1 MKFPPRDK
9 DVAQKL
15 PERGDSRK
23 ELKIMVINTNMAAI
37 TSANNLDKSTNE
49 LNNALAELS
58 SGSKIVNPSDEPA
71 GLAESIGL
79 MAEIG
84 QTNAANSNVSNAIS
98 FSQTQDGYLQQ
109 VGSALDQMSTLAV
122 EAQDPT
128 KSASQLSDYNQE
140 FQALAN
146 YITSTASATF
156 NGVSLFSGTDDTTT
170 GGLKVTIDGG
180 GDTFTMVAVNLT
192 AAAYTGATGGDIS
205 TSTGAVAALT
215 SVTAAIA
222 TLATDRAN
230 VGANEERLNYTSD
243 ELGVLSDNL
252 TAANSTLTDV
262 DVATEST
269 KYAEYQILVQSGTSM
284 LAQANANPQSVLKL
298 LS

>member
-1 MKFPPRDK
+1 
-9 DVAQKL
+9 
-15 PERGDSRK
+15 
-23 ELKIMVINTNMAAI
+23 MVINTNMAAI
-37 TSANNLDKSTNE
+37 TSASNLDTSTNE

-58 SGSKIVNPSDEPA
+58 SGSKIVSPADDPA

-128 KSASQLSDYNQE
+128 KSSAQLGDYNQE
-140 FQALAN
+140 FQALAT
-146 YITSTASATF
+146 YITSTANATF
-156 NGVSLFSGTDDTTT
+156 NGVSLFSGTDDSTT
-170 GGLKVTIDGG
+170 GGLAVTIDGD
-180 GDTFTMVAVNLT
+180 GDLFTMTAVNLT
-192 AAAYTGATGGDIS
+192 AAAYSGATGSDIS

-215 SVTAAIA
+215 AVASAIA
-222 TLATDRAN
+222 ALATDRAN
-230 VGANEERLNYTSD
+230 VGANEERLTYTSD

-252 TAANSTLTDV
+252 TAANSGLTDV

>member
-1 MKFPPRDK
+1 
-9 DVAQKL
+9 
-15 PERGDSRK
+15 
-23 ELKIMVINTNMAAI
+23 MVINTNMAAI
-37 TSANNLDKSTNE
+37 TSANNLDVSTNE
-49 LNNALAELS
+49 LNNALAQLS
-58 SGSKIVNPSDEPA
+58 SGSKIVTPADNPA

-79 MAEIG
+79 NAEIG
-84 QTNAANSNVSNAIS
+84 QTNAANDNVSNALS

-109 VGSALDQMSTLAV
+109 IGSALDEMSTLAV

-128 KSASQLSDYNQE
+128 KSSSQLSDYNQE

-156 NGVSLFSGTDDTTT
+156 NGVSLFSGTDNTTT
-170 GGLKVTIDGG
+170 GGLNVTIDGNG
-180 GDTFTMVAVNLT
+180 NTFTMTAVNLT
-192 AAAYTGATGGDIS
+192 ASAYTGATGSNIS
-205 TSTGAVAALT
+205 TSTGATSALT
-215 SVTAAIA
+215 AVTTAITA
-222 TLATDRAN
+222 LATDRAN

>member
-1 MKFPPRDK
+1 M
-9 DVAQKL
+9 V
-15 PERGDSRK
+15 
-23 ELKIMVINTNMAAI
+23 IMVINTNMAAI
-37 TSANNLDKSTNE
+37 TSASNLDNSTNE

-58 SGSKIVNPSDEPA
+58 SGSKIVSPADNPA

-84 QTNAANSNVSNAIS
+84 QTNAANSNVSNAVS

-128 KSASQLSDYNQE
+128 KSSSQLSDYNQE

-156 NGVSLFSGTDDTTT
+156 NGVSLFSGTDNTTT
-170 GGLKVTIDGG
+170 GGLAITIDGS
-180 GDTFTMVAVNLT
+180 GDTFTMTAVNLT
-192 AAAYTGATGGDIS
+192 ASAYTGATGSNIS
-205 TSTGAVAALT
+205 TSTGATSALT
-215 SVTAAIA
+215 AVTTAITA
-222 TLATDRAN
+222 LATDRAN

>member
-1 MKFPPRDK
+1 
-9 DVAQKL
+9 
-15 PERGDSRK
+15 
-23 ELKIMVINTNMAAI
+23 MVINTNMAAMM
-37 TSANNLDKSTNE
+37 SANNLDKSTND

-58 SGSKIVNPSDEPA
+58 SGSKIVNPSDDPA
-71 GLAESIGL
+71 NLAESIGL
-79 MAEIG
+79 MAQIG
-84 QTNAANSNVSNAIS
+84 QTNAANSNVSNAVS

-128 KSASQLSDYNQE
+128 KTSAQLSDYNQE

-146 YITSTASATF
+146 YITATASATF
-156 NGVSLFSGTDDTTT
+156 NGVSLFSGTDNTTT
-170 GGLKVTIDGG
+170 GGLQVTIDGNG
-180 GDTFTMVAVNLT
+180 TKFTMTAINLT
-192 AAAYTGATGGDIS
+192 ATAYTGATGSNIS
-205 TSTGAVAALT
+205 TSTGATTALT
-215 SVTAAIA
+215 NVATAIA
-222 TLATDRAN
+222 ALATDRAN
-230 VGANEERLNYTSD
+230 VGANEERLNYTGD

-252 TAANSTLTDV
+252 TAANSNLTDV